1 MSPSTPTAN
10 GKSPQQK
17 VTDAKAEVDSDDEED
32 EEMKPID
39 LADRSA
45 SSDGELRIAY
55 LKKDVGGEDDDDDED
70 EEIEVDDIDDRFDE
84 KKKTSSYY
92 EDSVHTDDNSN
103 DAKTSSETRLPILKS
118 MLSPSDQQ
126 TEEKIGKC
134 ALLSTSTST
143 SFSGV
148 DLFAHIFA
156 LY

>member
-1 MSPSTPTAN
+1 M
-10 GKSPQQK
+10 
-17 VTDAKAEVDSDDEED
+17 EVDSDDEED

-55 LKKDVGGEDDDDDED
+55 MKKDVGGEDDDDDDED
-70 EEIEVDDIDDRFDE
+70 EEIEVDDIDDRFDA
-84 KKKTSSYY
+84 KKKSSYY

-134 ALLSTSTST
+134 ALLSTSTLT
-143 SFSGV
+143 SLCGV
-148 DLFAHIFA
+148 DLSAHIFA